1 MKKDPVLERIRI
13 ARCEISAQCEHNPQ
27 KLMEYYLQ
35 RQREL
40 HSQFAEVVAPLANPP
55 WDSRDQLRPA

>member
-1 MKKDPVLERIRI
+1 MKTDPVLERIRT

-40 HSQFAEVVAPLANPP
+40 YSQFAGTAVPSVNRHQ
-55 WDSRDQLRPA
+55 DGSDRPSV

>member
-1 MKKDPVLERIRI
+1 MKTDPVLERIRT

-40 HSQFAEVVAPLANPP
+40 YPQLAEVVAPLVNPP
-55 WDSRDQLRPA
+55 QDSRDQLRPA